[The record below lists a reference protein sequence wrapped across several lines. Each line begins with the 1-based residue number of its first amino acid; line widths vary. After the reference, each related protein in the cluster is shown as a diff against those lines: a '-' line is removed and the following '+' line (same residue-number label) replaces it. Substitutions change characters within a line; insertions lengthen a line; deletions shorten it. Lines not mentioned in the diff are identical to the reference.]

1 MIRTLVVIAVLASA
15 PMEAQDTTGLFGGV
29 HVGYSSVKPEFTEP
43 VFAPGSLNPTVDGL
57 TGGALLVY
65 RSRRIGFEAEMG
77 FADLDAMV
85 PGDGGDGFTK
95 FEAQW
100 VSRARLTLSHSAGNT
115 LFFVGGGAAA
125 MKLYVDDAFF
135 EDGAPDVLVHDPSLS
150 TLTGWTIGA
159 GMERKIR
166 ERIFARVEGIYDR
179 YGPVDL
185 SPNPGEGRI
194 EPTSTT
200 FRAAVLFRF

>member
-1 MIRTLVVIAVLASA
+1 MIRTFIVIAVLASA
-15 PMEAQDTTGLFGGV
+15 PLQAQDWNGLFGGI
-29 HVGYSSVKPEFTEP
+29 HAGYSSVNPEFTEP
-43 VFAPGSLNPTVDGL
+43 VFAAGSLSPSVDGL
-57 TGGALLVY
+57 TGGAMLVY
-65 RSRRIGFEAEMG
+65 RSRKIGFEAEVG
-77 FADLDAMV
+77 IADLDATV

-100 VSRARLTLSHSAGNT
+100 VSRARLTLGHPAGNT
-115 LFFVGGGAAA
+115 LFFIAGGAAA
-125 MKLYVDDAFF
+125 MRLYVDDAFID
-135 EDGAPDVLVHDPSLS
+135 DGAPDVLVHDPSLS

-200 FRAAVLFRF
+200 FRATMLFRF